1 MSNQYPV
8 SNQIPKVNQYPK
20 AIWGL
25 LFLVLYFSSRSQT
38 TESPSQAN
46 AASSSTPP
54 PLAQKIKVYIVGTFH
69 FDGASGDVYKTT
81 KVNMKTAENQRE
93 LYDLAR
99 RLATA
104 SPDRVFVEWTP
115 DRQGYADTT
124 YQLYLQ
130 NEFELGN
137 NEVYQVG
144 YRLGKMLRLPRVY
157 CADAGGDFDY
167 DSVVAYAA
175 QHRQAN
181 VLSDLNHPKDS
192 VAKTISARIGAIY
205 SYYQSPPG
213 RTLTDVII
221 SNNTPEVIASGADL
235 YNLVY
240 ARVGEGMEYPGADL
254 ASDFYKRNMR
264 IYANVLRQIDFAHD
278 KAILIYIGSG
288 HVSFLKQIFSSS
300 LLFDVEDIVPLLKQP

>member
-1 MSNQYPV
+1 MSNP
-8 SNQIPKVNQYPK
+8 YPK

-25 LFLVLYFSSRSQT
+25 LPFLLLSFSSRSQT
-38 TESPSQAN
+38 TDPASPPNTAS
-46 AASSSTPP
+46 AAAAAPAP
-54 PLAQKIKVYIVGTFH
+54 LPLAQKIKVYIVGTFH

-81 KVNMKTAENQRE
+81 KVNMKTAEKQRE

-115 DRQGYADTT
+115 DRQGYVDTT

-144 YRLGKMLRLPRVY
+144 YRLGKLLRLPRIY
-157 CADAGGDFDY
+157 CADVAGDFDY
-167 DSVVAYAA
+167 DSVLNYAA
-175 QHRQAN
+175 QHHQSDM
-181 VLSDLNHPKDS
+181 LSDLNHPKDS
-192 VAKTISARIGAIY
+192 VAKVITARIGAIY
-205 SYYQSPPG
+205 SYYQNPSG
-213 RTLTDVII
+213 HTLTDVII

-240 ARVGEGMEYPGADL
+240 ARIGDGQDYPGADL
-254 ASDFYKRNMR
+254 AADYYKRNMR
-264 IYANVLRQIDFAHD
+264 IYTNVLRQIDFEHD

-288 HVSFLKQIFSSS
+288 HVSFLKEIFASS
-300 LLFDVEDIVPLLKQP
+300 LLFDVEDVVPLLKSP